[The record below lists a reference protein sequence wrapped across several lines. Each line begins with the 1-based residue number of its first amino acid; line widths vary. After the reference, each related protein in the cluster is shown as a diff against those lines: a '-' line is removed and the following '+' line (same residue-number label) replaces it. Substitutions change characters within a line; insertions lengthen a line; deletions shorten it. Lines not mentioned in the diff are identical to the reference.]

1 MTRRVA
7 IKISS
12 AALWSLI
19 ATTVVMAANADEDRA
34 TAAETG
40 WACAAAAAEYRRY
53 FGDDITIPET
63 LIEGEISLLELRHCP
78 EIIAIM
84 AIFDHLF
91 TTRKIILFTVWSFC
105 KKFSYFAALVG
116 PRVGSG
122 AV

>member
-53 FGDDITIPET
+53 FGDGITIPET
-63 LIEGEISLLELRHCP
+63 LIEGEISLLELRRCP

-91 TTRKIILFTVWSFC
+91 TTRKTILFIVWSFC
-105 KKFSYFAALVG
+105 QKIQLFRCIGWLY
-116 PRVGSG
+116 
-122 AV
+122 